1 MLLAQRR
8 VRKSPSPR
16 DFTQIARFDA
26 PYLEEVAIRKG
37 IVRNTPEFDALF
49 AELKK
54 YLYLCRHSSTTLAM
68 LDESVDS
75 LWHEF
80 ILFTAEYRHF
90 CESLIGKLI
99 DHRPNTSHTPT
110 RIGSARAFFEAYDTM
125 FGPLSPI
132 WSARNSG
139 QLPLHPDDESRQ
151 RLDGFNCG
159 GTDCGGNCDSA
170 S

>member
-1 MLLAQRR
+1 MLLAQSYTRE
-8 VRKSPSPR
+8 STIPC
-16 DFTQIARFDA
+16 DFTPIAQFKA

-37 IVRNTPEFDALF
+37 IVDNTADFNDLFD
-49 AELKK
+49 ELKK
-54 YLYLCRHSSTTLAM
+54 YLDLCRNSSTTLAM
-68 LDESVDS
+68 LDEGIDT

-90 CESLIGKLI
+90 CETLIGKMI

-110 RIGSARAFFEAYDTM
+110 RIGSALAFFEAYDRI
-125 FGPLSPI
+125 FGKLPPI
-132 WSARNSG
+132 WSVRNSG
-139 QLPLHPDDESRQ
+139 QFPLHPDDESRE

-159 GTDCGGNCDSA
+159 GTDCGGNCDA